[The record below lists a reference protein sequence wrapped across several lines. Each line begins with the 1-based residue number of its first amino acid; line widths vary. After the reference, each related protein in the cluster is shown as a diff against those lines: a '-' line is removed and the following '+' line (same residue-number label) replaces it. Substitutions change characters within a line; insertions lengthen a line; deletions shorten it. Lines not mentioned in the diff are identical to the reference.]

1 MKSMDC
7 KAFDAKIFIRQTNTP
22 SRILSINGKLH
33 LEKKMT
39 IVYTLNNVDIYLVS
53 DLPAIDSFEFLLNE
67 KNPLYHFIK
76 TINNKNQRI
85 IASTNWDLRHRTPQI
100 DDDILLWITNNFK
113 TGVVK
118 VEEVS
123 SFIKNGD
130 RISHKLATTNED

>member
-1 MKSMDC
+1 
-7 KAFDAKIFIRQTNTP
+7 
-22 SRILSINGKLH
+22 
-33 LEKKMT
+33 MT

-130 RISHKLATTNED
+130 RISHKLATINED